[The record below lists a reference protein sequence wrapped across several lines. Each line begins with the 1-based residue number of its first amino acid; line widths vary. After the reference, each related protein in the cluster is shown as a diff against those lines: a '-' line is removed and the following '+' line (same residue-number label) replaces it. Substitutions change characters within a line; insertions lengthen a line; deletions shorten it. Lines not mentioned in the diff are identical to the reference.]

1 LIHAIGDR
9 GAGGIEFDQDA
20 SEADFRAVFEVLSLT
35 AVESEGHEDT
45 NRRLADRGCQRI
57 RLLPPYKGVR
67 GKSGAEGGEARET
80 RTTLLPVEL
89 YQNLVTALQ
98 DTTVSICHGGFVR
111 FDEARTSIDGVLHN
125 LEEDAASLF
134 GLSRYERYDAFT
146 FGHSIRVAMLA
157 LQLARSLTTDKAL
170 LNRVG
175 VAALLHDVGKV
186 NVPFEVLHCKGRL
199 TAEQRAEM
207 EKHPEYGAEILLDH
221 RDCDPMA
228 YTAAFGHHITADH
241 HGYPRTLHEQRLSV
255 LTKIVKICDVYEAL
269 TAVRPYKPAMSSI
282 RAFRIMIS
290 MKGAFDLPLLRRFI
304 HIIGAYPCGSIIK
317 IGSGEYARV
326 VDQTPLIHKPVF
338 ETLTDPDGVALKED
352 QRRLIDMSEPS
363 ASAIEIAGT
372 LLDANLEDFVAAP

>member
-1 LIHAIGDR
+1 MSLA
-9 GAGGIEFDQDA
+9 AG
-20 SEADFRAVFEVLSLT
+20 
-35 AVESEGHEDT
+35 ESETHETT
-45 NRRLADRGCQRI
+45 NRRLADRGCRHI
-57 RLLPPYKGVR
+57 RLLPPHQATAGR
-67 GKSGAEGGEARET
+67 SQGEPAAEG

-89 YQNLVTALQ
+89 YQNVVNALQ

-111 FDEARTSIDGVLHN
+111 FDEARTSIDGVLNN

-157 LQLARSLTTDKAL
+157 LQLARSLTNDKSL

-199 TAEQRAEM
+199 TEEQRAEM

-255 LTKIVKICDVYEAL
+255 LTKIIKICDVYEAL
-269 TAVRPYKPAMSSI
+269 TAVRPYKPAMSSV

-304 HIIGAYPCGSIIK
+304 EIIGAYPCGSIIQL
-317 IGSGEYARV
+317 GGGEFARV
-326 VDQTPLIHKPVF
+326 VDQTKLIHKPVF
-338 ETLTDPDGVALKED
+338 ETLTDPDGNALAEGER
-352 QRRLIDMSEPS
+352 QIIDMSLPE
-363 ASAIEIAGT
+363 AGRIEIAGT
-372 LLDANLEDFVAAP
+372 LLDAKLEDFAAS